1 MEDIYPLDF
10 PIRKRTD
17 FKFLVIQDP
26 YKQVSLQAYFD
37 YFSRLAVI
45 NSIIH
50 KNSGDIYDGTVIV
63 ELRQVPNHLDRDM
76 FIGKHTIEGK
86 SVQANFKIEF
96 STFVPR
102 LPNKIIKLQAKAL
115 SLGSF
120 KSPNEFIEFWKVTSN
135 VKFHIRCASKAVDIF
150 FNHLDLEYRLTYRF
164 KETEGDM
171 IVERQGSSVFFT
183 IQLRHPARISMFDNS
198 KFIIT
203 ERGLEATGWERV
215 TAVPLSTDLSP
226 ELERTTPLTPGS
238 KPGYLNLT
246 QWTALRLHFEPTS
259 LLEFESNLAKAA
271 AYNLVPQNGNQLPSF
286 LRVISPNKL
295 DAPICYLDRVTLG
308 LDFDTLYSLESAIS
322 YNFLNVYNLSR
333 TFYQALK
340 ALECSAVR
348 EYLEMVVVRKIKLW
362 DPLADL
368 SDQQKRLGA
377 IHKVPSRCFLVN
389 KVIITPTSVFIE
401 PRSLEVGNRVLR
413 HFQDYI
419 DRFMR
424 VQFLD
429 DGFNR
434 VCAVRKPGDRM
445 NEALYVRI
453 RKLLDQGVQIGDR
466 HYEFLAYSSSQLRE
480 HGCWFF
486 ASGKDLTAEMI
497 RCWMG
502 DFSREKV
509 VPKYAARMGQCFSSS
524 VAICS
529 FRADEVETIPD
540 VKRNG
545 YIFSDGVGKM
555 SLALAKKTRHQMNL
569 NVDPSALQVR
579 LGGSKGVLAVDP
591 NLPKGVH
598 VQLRPSQIKFDSDHL
613 ELEVVKVATYR
624 KGYLNRQI
632 IILMSALGVSDD
644 YVLELVYTMLQDTK
658 KILTDPLEA
667 LYALSP
673 RSDDFGTSNMLVNAI
688 QAGFLKSGD
697 PYIQNI
703 LVLFR
708 CSLLKELKKKAKV
721 LVPKSAC
728 LIGVV
733 DETGLLESDEVFV
746 HVWDNSAMGNTNQV
760 ITGRVSIFRNPSLH
774 PGDLRV
780 LRAVDIP
787 ELHHLKN
794 VIVFSSKGER
804 DVPSMCSGGDL
815 DGDEY
820 TYECAFI
827 A

>member
-1 MEDIYPLDF
+1 MKDIF
-10 PIRKRTD
+10 PWDSSIRKRTNY
-17 FKFLVIQDP
+17 KFLVIQDP
-26 YKQVSLQAYFD
+26 YKQVSLQAYFY

-45 NSIIH
+45 NNIIPN
-50 KNSGDIYDGTVIV
+50 NSGDIYDGTVII
-63 ELRQVPNHLDRDM
+63 ELRQVPSYLERDK
-76 FIGKHTIEGK
+76 FIGNHYIEDK
-86 SVQANFKIEF
+86 IVWVNFKIDSSE
-96 STFVPR
+96 FVPR
-102 LPNKIIKLQAKAL
+102 PFYTITKIQAKAL

-135 VKFHIRCASKAVDIF
+135 VKFHIRYASRAVDIF
-150 FNHLDLEYRLTYRF
+150 FNHLNLEYRLTYRF

-171 IVERQGSSVFFT
+171 IVERQDSSVFFT
-183 IQLRHPARISMFDNS
+183 IQLRHPARISMFDNG
-198 KFIIT
+198 KFSMT

-226 ELERTTPLTPGS
+226 EPERTAPLMPDS

-246 QWTALRLHFEPTS
+246 QWTVLRLHFTPTS
-259 LLEFESNLAKAA
+259 LLEFENNLANAA
-271 AYNLVPQNGNQLPSF
+271 AYNLVPQNSNQLQSI
-286 LRVISPNKL
+286 LRVISPNTL
-295 DAPICYLDRVTLG
+295 HAPTCYLDRVTLG

-322 YNFLNVYNLSR
+322 YNFLNVYNLDR

-348 EYLEMVVVRKIKLW
+348 EYLEMVVIRKTRLW

-413 HFQDYI
+413 HFQDHI
-419 DRFMR
+419 DRFLR

-453 RKLLDQGVQIGDR
+453 RKLFDQGLQIGDR
-466 HYEFLAYSSSQLRE
+466 YYEFLAYSSSQLRE

-497 RCWMG
+497 RRWMG

-509 VPKYAARMGQCFSSS
+509 VSKYAARMGQCFSSS

-529 FRADEVETIPD
+529 FHADEVETIPD
-540 VKRNG
+540 MKHNG

-555 SLALAKKTRHQMNL
+555 SLALAKKTRNQMNL
-569 NVDPSALQVR
+569 GVDPSALQVR

-598 VQLRPSQIKFDSDHL
+598 VQLRPSQIKFDTDHL
-613 ELEVVKVATYR
+613 ELEVVKIATYR
-624 KGYLNRQI
+624 NGYLNRQI
-632 IILMSALGVSDD
+632 IILMSALGVRDA
-644 YVLELVYTMLQDTK
+644 YVLELVNTMLQNTE

-733 DETGLLESDEVFV
+733 DETGLLESNEVFV
-746 HVWDNSAMGNTNQV
+746 QVWDNSATGNINQV
-760 ITGRVSIFRNPSLH
+760 ITDRVSIFRNPSLH

-780 LRAVDIP
+780 LQAVDIP

-794 VIVFSSKGER
+794 VVVFSSKGER

-820 TYECAFI
+820 TYEWAFI
-827 A
+827 T